1 MSSPLMKF
9 FSAQTLEEEAA
20 EDVFGTDEDEE
31 DDDDG
36 PNYEEDK
43 RFPRSVEE
51 KQAGKVS

>member
-20 EDVFGTDEDEE
+20 EDVFGRDEDE

-43 RFPRSVEE
+43 RFLRSVEE

>member
-20 EDVFGTDEDEE
+20 EDVFGTDDE

-43 RFPRSVEE
+43 RFLRSVEE